1 LVSGTITLQI
11 NLQDGGA
18 LYNLGLEVLD
28 SYQLNTS
35 IYQDFDANSFIPGV
49 VIFSAPVSIILPE
62 LRVLAA
68 YQSPYPEVAII
79 KKWYLDVTYYNIT
92 IPNNIQNEHI
102 CLAYQEKIFGAQGPY
117 FQWTCYDRCVDVI
130 RHNTTATITGSIPI
144 YNVING
150 TYLVLLWDPTDKFPP
165 FINVG
170 GGIFAAGIIFLIV
183 LGTVLLAN
191 RENIGNTI
199 RTHLCSNA
207 E

>member
-1 LVSGTITLQI
+1 
-11 NLQDGGA
+11 
-18 LYNLGLEVLD
+18 
-28 SYQLNTS
+28 
-35 IYQDFDANSFIPGV
+35 
-49 VIFSAPVSIILPE
+49 
-62 LRVLAA
+62 
-68 YQSPYPEVAII
+68 
-79 KKWYLDVTYYNIT
+79 
-92 IPNNIQNEHI
+92 
-102 CLAYQEKIFGAQGPY
+102 
-117 FQWTCYDRCVDVI
+117 VDVI